1 MLLDP
6 KIFCAIDTD
15 NLDKAVA
22 LSQQIA
28 PITGGIKLGL
38 EFFGAQGPQGIDK
51 IIHEVPEAALF
62 IDLKFHDIPN
72 TVAGAVR
79 ALSKRFRPAYIN
91 VHASGGADMIKAAV
105 DACDAG
111 VKLLAVTILTSLDER
126 NLSAIGYK
134 EGLSDRVTQ
143 MALMAKDA
151 GAAGVV
157 CSSHE
162 IQTLRQACGPDFAL
176 MVPGIRPLE
185 ADRNDQKRV
194 MTPHHAI
201 ELGASHLVIG
211 RPITQAEDPAAAA
224 KALLSSL

>member
-1 MLLDP
+1 MLIEP
-6 KIFCAIDTD
+6 RIFCAIDTE
-15 NLDKAVA
+15 NLDRALTLVRQVA
-22 LSQQIA
+22 
-28 PITGGIKLGL
+28 PVTGGVKIGM
-38 EFFGAQGPQGIDK
+38 EFFNAHGPQGIDK
-51 IIHEVPEAALF
+51 IIREAPDAVLF

-79 ALSKRFRPAYIN
+79 TLSRRFRPHYIN
-91 VHASGGADMIKAAV
+91 VHASGGPEMIEAARE
-105 DACDAG
+105 ACDPE
-111 VKLLAVTILTSLDER
+111 VKLLAVTMLTSLDER
-126 NLSAIGYK
+126 SLAIIGYQ

-143 MALMAKDA
+143 MALMAQEA

-162 IQTLRQACGPDFAL
+162 IQTLRQNCAPDFVL

-185 ADRNDQKRV
+185 TERNDQKRV
-194 MTPHHAI
+194 MTPRQAI
-201 ELGASHLVIG
+201 NLGATHLVIG